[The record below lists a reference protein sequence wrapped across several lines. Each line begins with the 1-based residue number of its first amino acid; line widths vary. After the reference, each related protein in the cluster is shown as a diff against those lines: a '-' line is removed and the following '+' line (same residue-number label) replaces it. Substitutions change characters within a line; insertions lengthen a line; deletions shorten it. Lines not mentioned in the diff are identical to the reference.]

1 MAYPYDLDYEA
12 AAKERAHKEPKL
24 KTNRSMWK
32 LMILNILTLGIY
44 SILFFIPFSF
54 DIDKVAPRRDG
65 KKTFN
70 YLFAWLL
77 SIFTFQIVIAAW
89 FHIITQRVE
98 DALAENDI
106 NYSFGMGDFWGWYV
120 FGSFLCFVGPFVY
133 FHKLCTA
140 MNLLCENF
148 NAKNANKS

>member
-12 AAKERAHKEPKL
+12 AAKERTHKEPKL

-44 SILFFIPFSF
+44 SIVFFIPFSF

-65 KKTFN
+65 NKTFN

-89 FHIITQRVE
+89 FYIITRRVE
-98 DALAENDI
+98 DALAEKNI
-106 NYSFGMGDFWGWYV
+106 NYSFDTGDFWGWYV
-120 FGSFLCFVGPFVY
+120 FGSFICVGSFVY